1 MPGLR
6 CGASLCQFISVEG
19 TMDQMLQHLSLHAQ
33 TAHPVQQQQGNGVAK
48 AKVDRPTLHA
58 AIDQEGWSFF
68 IYDWENYKAAMN
80 ITGNMIPA
88 HLYGCLDEE
97 LKRDIQ
103 KANQGVSAA
112 SMTKENL
119 LLALKKLAVKE

>member
-1 MPGLR
+1 
-6 CGASLCQFISVEG
+6 
-19 TMDQMLQHLSLHAQ
+19 MDQMLQHLSLHAQ
-33 TAHPVQQQQGNGVAK
+33 TVHPVQQQQGNGA
-48 AKVDRPTLHA
+48 ARGKVDRPTLHA

-80 ITGNMIPA
+80 ITGNIISA

-119 LLALKKLAVKE
+119 LLAVKKLAVKE

>member
-1 MPGLR
+1 MQQNQG
-6 CGASLCQFISVEG
+6 GAARG
-19 TMDQMLQHLSLHAQ
+19 KMA
-33 TAHPVQQQQGNGVAK
+33 
-48 AKVDRPTLHA
+48 RPTLHA